1 MRYTEY
7 HGGVAVIKD
16 RMKHK
21 EAMRKLAHLEDIEDI
36 GCTGCDYEECMKALF
51 PCRVCARCKED
62 KYVRSK

>member
-16 RMKHK
+16 RTKHK
-21 EAMRKLAHLEDIEDI
+21 EAMQKLAELEDMEET

-51 PCRVCARCKED
+51 PCRMCARCKDD
-62 KYVRSK
+62 KYVRNK